1 MLNALANAKF
11 KALCSSLLFVS
22 VGACAQNPPQEQ
34 GKILNLE
41 AIAAPAEFDNIHLI
55 PLGSDKHAS
64 EYLIFVKKKVAA
76 HYHAKHSEIVY
87 VLAGEGIM
95 TLGESKKPV
104 KKGDYIRIPEGTV
117 HAVEVT
123 SKQPMKVLSMQA
135 PEFKGKDRIFVKD
148 G

>member
-1 MLNALANAKF
+1 MFLPILIYSASTYAGDAPE
-11 KALCSSLLFVS
+11 S
-22 VGACAQNPPQEQ
+22 Q
-34 GKILNLE
+34 GHILNLE
-41 AIAAPAEFDNIHLI
+41 QISAPAEFDNIHLI
-55 PLGSDKHAS
+55 PLESDKHAS
-64 EYLIFVKKKVAA
+64 EFLIFIKNKVAA

-123 SKQPMKVLSMQA
+123 SEQPMKVLSVQA
-135 PEFKGKDRIFVKD
+135 PEFKGKDWTFVKEK
-148 G
+148 